1 MKRPFFFLTILTTT
15 ALSLASCDNRR
26 SPGADPQYE
35 GNFSDAPA
43 ANATVTDRDSI
54 NDQQTVMAPIGKGSS
69 GDTATSAQSDLN
81 SAPSGGSATTPVN
94 ASGGVGGIDN
104 TTSSKGDKMT
114 TTPKNQ

>member
-1 MKRPFFFLTILTTT
+1 MKRPLLFLVALATT

-26 SPGADPQYE
+26 SPGENPQYE

-69 GDTATSAQSDLN
+69 GDTAKSAQSDLN

-94 ASGGVGGIDN
+94 GSGGVGGIDN
-104 TTSSKGDKMT
+104 TTSSKGDQMT